1 MKIIKIFLASSS
13 SLQNYREL
21 FEIDVNRINKDW
33 VLKEM
38 FLNLIVWEGF
48 EDYMVK
54 EGKQSEYDQAV

>member
-1 MKIIKIFLASSS
+1 MKIIKIFLASSP
-13 SLQNYREL
+13 SLQNYQEL

-54 EGKQSEYDQAV
+54 EGKQS